1 MRYYLSF
8 LIFHLIMEL
17 FKSLFTGTGT
27 ATAILFISLTA
38 FIGVLIGKIKIKNV
52 KLGIAG
58 VLFSGL
64 LIAHLGAETNPEVL
78 HFIREFGL
86 ILFVYAIG
94 IDVGPRFFNTFRSEG
109 LRLNLFAA
117 GIVTA
122 GFFIAYAFY
131 RWGGVSPAVI
141 TGIMSG
147 AVTNTPGLGAAQ
159 QVLTDMGR
167 SGDVAVTGMGYAVA
181 YPFGVLGIILSMILV
196 RIFFR
201 IKINQEVTDYNEKLQ
216 TGQQKL
222 ETIEIRV
229 NNPNLFGQ
237 KLSYIKKVIDKELV
251 ISRILRNGTWLV
263 AREDEK
269 LLEGDV
275 IVGVSAINHI
285 ENLQMKMGNVKV
297 ADKREM
303 SGDLAMFHVLVTNRK
318 YAGKTIEQIGIYR
331 RYDANI
337 TRIFRAGI
345 EILPTRGSTV
355 EFGDTVR
362 IVGKRELLPEIR
374 NELGNSVVEL
384 AHPNTVPI
392 FIGIFLG
399 IIVGSVPIFIPGLPA
414 PAKLG
419 LAGGPLLVAIL
430 LGYQRRYK
438 NFDFYMTPGANMMI
452 RELGIILF
460 LACVGLSS
468 GARFAET
475 IANGGYVWLLY
486 GAVITV
492 VPILLAAI
500 IARLLKYNYLKICGI
515 VSGAMTDPPA
525 LEFANSLAPIQ
536 AQSAA
541 YATVYPFTMFL
552 RILLAQT
559 LILITL

>member
-1 MRYYLSF
+1 
-8 LIFHLIMEL
+8 MEL

-27 ATAILFISLTA
+27 VTAILYISLTA
-38 FIGVLIGKIKIKNV
+38 FIGVLIGKIKIRNV

-64 LIAHLGAETNPEVL
+64 FIAHLGAEINPEVL
-78 HFIREFGL
+78 HFVREFGL

-94 IDVGPRFFNTFRSEG
+94 IDVGPRFFNTFRSDG

-117 GIVTA
+117 GIVIA
-122 GFFIAYAFY
+122 GFFIAYAFH

-167 SGDVAVTGMGYAVA
+167 SSDVAVTGMGYAVA

-216 TGQQKL
+216 SGQQKL

-251 ISRILRNGTWLV
+251 ISRILRNGNWLV
-263 AREDEK
+263 AREDEI

-285 ENLQMKMGNVKV
+285 ENLQMKMGSVKV
-297 ADKREM
+297 AHKREM

-374 NELGNSVVEL
+374 NELGNSVEEL

-399 IIVGSVPIFIPGLPA
+399 IIVGSIPIFIPGLPA

-468 GARFAET
+468 GSRFVET
-475 IANGGYVWLLY
+475 IAGGGYMWLLY
-486 GAVITV
+486 GAVITM
-492 VPILLAAI
+492 VPILIAAT
-500 IARLLKYNYLKICGI
+500 IARLLNYNYLKICGI

-525 LEFANSLAPIQ
+525 LEFANSLAPVQ

-559 LILITL
+559 LILITV

>member
-1 MRYYLSF
+1 
-8 LIFHLIMEL
+8 MEM
-17 FKSLFTGTGT
+17 FKSLFSGTGT
-27 ATAILFISLTA
+27 ATAILFISMTA
-38 FIGVLIGKIKIKNV
+38 FAGVLIGKIKIRNV

-64 LIAHLGAETNPEVL
+64 LIAHFGAKANPEVL
-78 HFIREFGL
+78 HFVREFGL

-94 IDVGPRFFNTFRSEG
+94 IDVGPRFFNTFRNDG
-109 LRLNLFAA
+109 LKLNLFAA

-122 GFFIAYAFY
+122 GFIIAYLFY
-131 RWGGVSPAVI
+131 FLGGVSPAVI

-159 QVLTDMGR
+159 QVLSDFGKP
-167 SGDVAVTGMGYAVA
+167 GDAAITGMGYAVA
-181 YPFGVLGIILSMILV
+181 YPFGVLGIILAMILV

-201 IKINQEVTDYNEKLQ
+201 IKIDKEVDDYKNQFSNI
-216 TGQQKL
+216 QQKL
-222 ETIEIRV
+222 ESVEIAIT
-229 NNPNLFGQ
+229 NPNLFGQ
-237 KLSYIKKVIDKELV
+237 KIRYIKKVIDAELV
-251 ISRILRNGTWLV
+251 ISRILRNGTYLV
-263 AREDEK
+263 ALEELE

-275 IVGVSAINHI
+275 IIGVSAVNHI
-285 ENLQMKMGNVKV
+285 DNLRIKMGKVKI
-297 ADKREM
+297 ADKREI

-331 RYDANI
+331 RYEANI
-337 TRIFRAGI
+337 TRIFRAGT

-362 IVGKRELLPEIR
+362 IVGKRELLPDIR
-374 NELGNSVVEL
+374 NELGNSVEEL
-384 AHPNTVPI
+384 AHPNTIPI
-392 FIGIFLG
+392 FVGIFLG
-399 IIVGSVPIFIPGLPA
+399 VVLGSIPIFIPGLPA

-419 LAGGPLLVAIL
+419 MAGGPLLVAIL
-430 LGYQRRYK
+430 LGNQRRFK
-438 NFDFYMTPGANMMI
+438 SFDFYMTPGANMMI

-460 LACVGLSS
+460 LSCVGLSS
-468 GARFAET
+468 GGQFVRT
-475 IANGGYVWLLY
+475 IADGGYMWMLY
-486 GAVITV
+486 GAVITL

-515 VSGAMTDPPA
+515 ISGAMTDPPA
-525 LEFANSLAPIQ
+525 LEFANSLAPVH
-536 AQSAA
+536 AQSTA

-552 RILLAQT
+552 RILFAQA